1 MKKQLLDYIYSDNF
15 KEISYNGV
23 KKYLGVSRKHLD
35 NEVKKMLFEFELEGL
50 LYEDKD
56 GLYKKF
62 PSNFFVSEISS
73 TGKGTKYISINDK
86 KILMKENN
94 LKGALP
100 YDKVIISNKDGKYK
114 VEKILIRRL
123 PK

>member
-1 MKKQLLDYIYSDNF
+1 MKKQLLDYIYSSNF

-62 PSNFFVSEISS
+62 PSDFFVSEISS
-73 TGKGTKYISINDK
+73 TGKGTKYITINDK
-86 KILMKENN
+86 KILMYFK
-94 LKGALP
+94 K
-100 YDKVIISNKDGKYK
+100 
-114 VEKILIRRL
+114 
-123 PK
+123 

>member
-56 GLYKKF
+56 GL
-62 PSNFFVSEISS
+62 
-73 TGKGTKYISINDK
+73 
-86 KILMKENN
+86 
-94 LKGALP
+94 
-100 YDKVIISNKDGKYK
+100 
-114 VEKILIRRL
+114 
-123 PK
+123 